1 MIIIYH
7 ANCNDGHCAA
17 WLLHRCFPDA
27 QYVPAHYGQEPPDV
41 TGQDV
46 IIADF
51 SYKREVLEEM
61 HAKAKTLIVLDHHKT
76 AEADLKGL
84 HYCVFD
90 MSKSGAMLV
99 SDYYKQTS
107 WLVPYVQDRDLWQW
121 ALPNSREINAGLASY
136 PLTFEDWDAVEKMG
150 SARLISEGITILR
163 YEKKLI
169 DLAVRNAREHVLS
182 GSIVLG
188 VNSTVLFSDIAGEL
202 AKGKP
207 FGFAWFRR
215 KDGKY
220 QYSLRSEPNGEDVSL
235 IAKCYGGGGHKHA
248 AGFESDIMV
257 HV

>member
-7 ANCNDGHCAA
+7 ANCNDGFCAA

-27 QYVPAHYGQEPPDV
+27 TYIPAHYGQEPPDV
-41 TGQDV
+41 TGEDV

-51 SYKREVLEEM
+51 SYKRDVLERM
-61 HAKAKTLIVLDHHKT
+61 KTKANSLKVYDHHKT
-76 AEADLKGL
+76 AEVDLKDL
-84 HYCVFD
+84 DYCLFD
-90 MSKSGAMLV
+90 MSRSGAKII
-99 SDYYKQTS
+99 SDVFGIVS
-107 WLVPYVQDRDLWQW
+107 WLVPYVQDRDLWTW

-136 PLTFEDWDAVEKMG
+136 PLTFEDWDSVERAG
-150 SARLISEGITILR
+150 SARLILEGNTINR

-169 DLAVRNAREHVLS
+169 DLAVHNAREYVLS
-182 GSIVLG
+182 GAIVLG
-188 VNSTVLFSDIAGEL
+188 VNSTVLFSDIASEL